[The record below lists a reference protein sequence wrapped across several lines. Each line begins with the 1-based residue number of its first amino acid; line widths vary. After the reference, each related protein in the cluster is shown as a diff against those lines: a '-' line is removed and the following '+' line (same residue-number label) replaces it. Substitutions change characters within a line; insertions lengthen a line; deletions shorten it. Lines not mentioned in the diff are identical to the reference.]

1 MNSIGFA
8 PSRSVMPN
16 STMRAS
22 GYHAAINT
30 AIFAGTIQR
39 APRGGPLSPG
49 TPTPALLA
57 ALCVRIE
64 QQIAYQKPWSCRR
77 SEVLLQVH
85 ALHTADAT

>member
-22 GYHAAINT
+22 GYHAAMNT

-39 APRGGPLSPG
+39 APLAGRFAVAAAF
-49 TPTPALLA
+49 ALLPLLRA
-57 ALCVRIE
+57 AR
-64 QQIAYQKPWSCRR
+64 
-77 SEVLLQVH
+77 
-85 ALHTADAT
+85 